1 MDLFKQLV
9 KQLDDAGRERKKAM
23 TQKMAK
29 LAVESPEEQ
38 QQRDARLAAW
48 RAATTRQQQQQQPH
62 DGAPTAAAAP
72 APAHPAPAAAFHVQP
87 TSAPRPALSTA
98 VHSVSLSWR
107 LSSFSSMLPM
117 PWEASHHHA

>member
-48 RAATTRQQQQQQPH
+48 RAATTRQQQQQQLEIF
-62 DGAPTAAAAP
+62 
-72 APAHPAPAAAFHVQP
+72 AFR
-87 TSAPRPALSTA
+87 S
-98 VHSVSLSWR
+98 
-107 LSSFSSMLPM
+107 
-117 PWEASHHHA
+117 